1 MKDTN
6 RGSSF
11 LSVKN
16 NNSEKL
22 RNDSYDLQSLSVKK
36 RVKNGFESRMNLKND
51 IRKNETRIIM
61 ERIPFLSI
69 YRYAKPFDYFLL
81 TAGILLSLAQ
91 GSLQAIQAIIF
102 KGLSETLIEGQA
114 KWRTED
120 FDELKFH
127 NGAMVAV
134 YMYFGYG
141 IGILILATVSMI
153 CWHTVC
159 ERQIYQIR
167 KHYFAAVVRQNM
179 GWFDKHP
186 SGELMTKMS
195 DGIDRIKDG
204 IGDKVGILFS
214 CGTAFIGGL
223 VVAFICSWRTTLIM
237 LIFMPILAGLMG
249 FLTTLVSTSV
259 RKELRAYE
267 KAGAVAEEVIVGIRT
282 VIALNGQKKEIS
294 RYQNEL
300 NKALAFGRRKALFIA
315 LGTAWLFCLIFIAM
329 GIAFWYGTRLYNNG
343 FIQPGAIFAT
353 FWAAISGTLSL
364 GIAVPQIGT
373 ILTAQTAASSIFEVI
388 DRIPEI
394 DCQSSEGINTANLK
408 GEIEFKDVHFCYPTR
423 PEEEVLKGIS
433 FKVKAEQSV
442 ALVGS
447 SGCGKST
454 LIGLL
459 LRYYNQ
465 GRGELTIDG
474 IPLNLINIRWLRQM
488 IGVVSQEPV
497 LFAATVEENIRL
509 GNEKM
514 TVEEMER
521 VCQVANA
528 HNFIKKLPM
537 GYKTRIGEG
546 GVQLS
551 GGQKQRIAIARALIK
566 DPKILLLDEATTA
579 LDTESEK
586 IVQHALKK
594 ASAGRTTLTIAHRLS
609 TIRNADHIIVM
620 DHGRVIERGTHEE
633 LMKHAGMYMK
643 LVLAQ
648 NVEKL
653 AKENACNSEE
663 EAGILEDERKE
674 MINLIRSKSP
684 DRLSR
689 SISTIS
695 SIDQCIENSRQEVNE
710 VKAKKESN
718 LLNILRFARDEW
730 LLLFFGLLF
739 AILKGFIFPIFSI
752 IYGAMFQA
760 LTKATAEQRL
770 HEALT
775 NAINFIILGISCG
788 FVTFLA
794 SYLFALPGELLTKR
808 LRITLFTNIISQD
821 GEYFDLLEHVSGN
834 LITRLA
840 TDISNIRAAIDHRL
854 ADVFQTII
862 SIIVSIGV
870 AFYYGPKIAPI
881 GILTTTT
888 LVLFQIIITQ
898 YLKKRSEMDEM
909 LTYGSFQLAT
919 EALKYHKTVQYLTC
933 ERYFCDEFNQQMR
946 KLHSTK
952 LYRGIIQAFAFAL
965 HSCFNF
971 FNFAAAYRYGLWLI
985 EIGNANPFQ
994 VFQVIETLN
1003 VASMSVSAI
1012 GAYFP
1017 EYIRACL
1024 SASLIFKMLAEKPKI
1039 SSLSE
1044 GGKKEVLQ
1052 GNVKLKDIRFAYP
1065 VNRKCLVLKGLT
1077 MEALKGKTIALVGS
1091 SGCGKS
1097 TVIQLIERFYDPFN
1111 GTIMYDDSDV
1121 RHLNLYNVRN
1131 QIALVSQEPIL
1142 FNYSVRENIA
1152 YGLINVC
1159 QRQIEEAA
1167 KQANAHN
1174 FIMEMKNGYDTI
1186 VGESGGQLSGGQKQ
1200 CIAIARAIIRNPAVL
1215 LLDEATSALDAES
1228 EKVVQEAL
1236 ERACKGRTCIIIAHR
1251 LSSIQNSDQILVMN
1265 DGAIVEFGTHQELLH
1280 RKGLYANLIE
1290 MENLR

>member
-933 ERYFCDEFNQQMR
+933 ER
-946 KLHSTK
+946 
-952 LYRGIIQAFAFAL
+952 
-965 HSCFNF
+965 
-971 FNFAAAYRYGLWLI
+971 
-985 EIGNANPFQ
+985 
-994 VFQVIETLN
+994 VIETLN

>member
-1 MKDTN
+1 VFHIL
-6 RGSSF
+6 SSI
-11 LSVKN
+11 
-16 NNSEKL
+16 
-22 RNDSYDLQSLSVKK
+22 RDDS
-36 RVKNGFESRMNLKND
+36 
-51 IRKNETRIIM
+51 TM
-61 ERIPFLSI
+61 E
-69 YRYAKPFDYFLL
+69 YH
-81 TAGILLSLAQ
+81 
-91 GSLQAIQAIIF
+91 IF
-102 KGLSETLIEGQA
+102 T
-114 KWRTED
+114 
-120 FDELKFH
+120 
-127 NGAMVAV
+127 
-134 YMYFGYG
+134 
-141 IGILILATVSMI
+141 ATVS
-153 CWHTVC
+153 
-159 ERQIYQIR
+159 
-167 KHYFAAVVRQNM
+167 YF
-179 GWFDKHP
+179 
-186 SGELMTKMS
+186 
-195 DGIDRIKDG
+195 
-204 IGDKVGILFS
+204 
-214 CGTAFIGGL
+214 
-223 VVAFICSWRTTLIM
+223 
-237 LIFMPILAGLMG
+237 
-249 FLTTLVSTSV
+249 
-259 RKELRAYE
+259 
-267 KAGAVAEEVIVGIRT
+267 
-282 VIALNGQKKEIS
+282 
-294 RYQNEL
+294 
-300 NKALAFGRRKALFIA
+300 
-315 LGTAWLFCLIFIAM
+315 
-329 GIAFWYGTRLYNNG
+329 RL
-343 FIQPGAIFAT
+343 
-353 FWAAISGTLSL
+353 
-364 GIAVPQIGT
+364 
-373 ILTAQTAASSIFEVI
+373 
-388 DRIPEI
+388 
-394 DCQSSEGINTANLK
+394 
-408 GEIEFKDVHFCYPTR
+408 
-423 PEEEVLKGIS
+423 
-433 FKVKAEQSV
+433 
-442 ALVGS
+442 
-447 SGCGKST
+447 
-454 LIGLL
+454 
-459 LRYYNQ
+459 
-465 GRGELTIDG
+465 
-474 IPLNLINIRWLRQM
+474 
-488 IGVVSQEPV
+488 
-497 LFAATVEENIRL
+497 
-509 GNEKM
+509 
-514 TVEEMER
+514 
-521 VCQVANA
+521 
-528 HNFIKKLPM
+528 
-537 GYKTRIGEG
+537 
-546 GVQLS
+546 
-551 GGQKQRIAIARALIK
+551 
-566 DPKILLLDEATTA
+566 
-579 LDTESEK
+579 
-586 IVQHALKK
+586 
-594 ASAGRTTLTIAHRLS
+594 
-609 TIRNADHIIVM
+609 
-620 DHGRVIERGTHEE
+620 
-633 LMKHAGMYMK
+633 
-643 LVLAQ
+643 
-648 NVEKL
+648 
-653 AKENACNSEE
+653 
-663 EAGILEDERKE
+663 GILEDERKE

-752 IYGAMFQA
+752 IYGAMFQVNLRVQKLQA

-1111 GTIMYDDSDV
+1111 GTI
-1121 RHLNLYNVRN
+1121 
-1131 QIALVSQEPIL
+1131 VS
-1142 FNYSVRENIA
+1142 V
-1152 YGLINVC
+1152 
-1159 QRQIEEAA
+1159 
-1167 KQANAHN
+1167 
-1174 FIMEMKNGYDTI
+1174 FII
-1186 VGESGGQLSGGQKQ
+1186 
-1200 CIAIARAIIRNPAVL
+1200 
-1215 LLDEATSALDAES
+1215 
-1228 EKVVQEAL
+1228 
-1236 ERACKGRTCIIIAHR
+1236 
-1251 LSSIQNSDQILVMN
+1251 
-1265 DGAIVEFGTHQELLH
+1265 
-1280 RKGLYANLIE
+1280 
-1290 MENLR
+1290 